1 MSNSTPPAAE
11 PGDRRA
17 VRVTIWSPFT
27 FRDYRLLWLGSAAY
41 TITGQLAI
49 LVTAVWL
56 FEETGSAARLALLGV
71 VQLFVQIVALIW
83 GGTLA
88 DQFDRKRL
96 LAGTQAVTLAVLAVL
111 AALAVADALVPLHIY
126 AATGVLGVTTVL
138 AQPARGALTANVVPR
153 THLMHAVSADNI
165 TRQFGS
171 VLAPLMFAA
180 VAEYLGLTAAF
191 VMAAL
196 TALPSVFMPLAIRA
210 DTRAVLAPGQV
221 ITGGPRE
228 VVRRAWEGFTFVR
241 RHGLL
246 PGLYM
251 LDIGMTVFTFY
262 RQVLPALASGLF
274 RGGAG
279 AVGILTAAN
288 SLGSVLGSLT
298 VVAFERYPKKGML
311 VVYATVG
318 FSVAV
323 FLFGTANALWMGT
336 LVILLMG
343 GTDGVSVT
351 MRETMVQLETPD
363 AMRGRTMSLGYL
375 AAVTAN
381 NVGTVWVGFM
391 AAEIGSARTMQLGGL
406 LSLAITLA
414 VWRAVSGLRQYRYS
428 AT

>member
-11 PGDRRA
+11 PGERPA
-17 VRVTIWSPFT
+17 RVTIWSPFAY
-27 FRDYRLLWLGSAAY
+27 RDYVMLWLGSTAY
-41 TITGQLAI
+41 TLTAQLSV

-88 DQFDRKRL
+88 DQLDRKRL
-96 LAGTQAVTLAVLAVL
+96 LAGTQAVTLAVLSTLAVL
-111 AALAVADALVPLHIY
+111 AVTDTLVPWHIY
-126 AATGVLGVTTVL
+126 AATAVLGATTVL

-165 TRQFGS
+165 TRQVGS
-171 VLAPLMFAA
+171 ILAPLMFAG

-191 VMAAL
+191 VM
-196 TALPSVFMPLAIRA
+196 TAVTAIPSVLMPLAIRA

-228 VVRRAWEGFTFVR
+228 VIRRAWEGFTFVR
-241 RHGLL
+241 KHQFL
-246 PGLYM
+246 PGLYL

-298 VVAFERYPKKGML
+298 VVAFERYPKKGL
-311 VVYATVG
+311 LIVYATVG
-318 FSVAV
+318 FSVSV
-323 FLFGTANALWMGT
+323 FLFGTASVLWAG
-336 LVILLMG
+336 VIVIMMMG

-363 AMRGRTMSLGYL
+363 AMRGRTVSLGYL
-375 AAVTAN
+375 AANTAN
-381 NVGTVWVGFM
+381 NVGTVWVGFL
-391 AAEIGSARTMQLGGL
+391 AAEVGAARTMQFGGL
-406 LSLAITLA
+406 ISVAITLV
-414 VWRAVSGLRQYRYS
+414 VWRSVGGLRAYRYRTS
-428 AT
+428 

>member
-11 PGDRRA
+11 PGGRRA
-17 VRVTIWSPFT
+17 TRVTIWSPFT

-88 DQFDRKRL
+88 DQLDRKRL
-96 LAGTQAVTLAVLAVL
+96 LAGTQAVTLAVLSVL
-111 AALAVADALVPLHIY
+111 AVLAVADALVPLHIY

-153 THLMHAVSADNI
+153 THLLHAVSADNI
-165 TRQFGS
+165 TRQVGS
-171 VLAPLMFAA
+171 ILAPLMFAA
-180 VAEYLGLTAAF
+180 VAEYLSLTAAF

-196 TALPSVFMPLAIRA
+196 TAVPSVFMPLAIRA
-210 DTRAVLAPGQV
+210 DTRAVLVSGQV

-241 RHGLL
+241 KHRLL

-311 VVYATVG
+311 VVYATLG
-318 FSVAV
+318 FSISV

-336 LVILLMG
+336 FVILLMG

-351 MRETMVQLETPD
+351 MRETVVQLETPD
-363 AMRGRTMSLGYL
+363 AMRGRTVSLGYL

-381 NVGTVWVGFM
+381 NVGTVWVGFL
-391 AAEIGSARTMQLGGL
+391 AAEVGSARTMQLGGL

-414 VWRAVSGLRQYRYS
+414 VWRAVSGLRQYHYS

>member
-1 MSNSTPPAAE
+1 MSNSTTPAE
-11 PGDRRA
+11 PEGSRA
-17 VRVTIWSPFT
+17 ERLTIWSPFT

-56 FEETGSAARLALLGV
+56 FEETGSAARLALLGI

-88 DQFDRKRL
+88 DQLDRKRL
-96 LAGTQAVTLAVLAVL
+96 LAGTQAVTLAVLSVL
-111 AALAVADALVPLHIY
+111 AVLAVADALVPLHIY
-126 AATGVLGVTTVL
+126 AATGLLGVTTVL
-138 AQPARGALTANVVPR
+138 AQPARAALTANVVPR
-153 THLMHAVSADNI
+153 THLLHAVSADNI
-165 TRQFGS
+165 TRQVGS
-171 VLAPLMFAA
+171 VLAPLMFAG

-196 TALPSVFMPLAIRA
+196 TAVPSVFMPLAIRA
-210 DTRAVLAPGQV
+210 DTRAVLVSGQV

-241 RHGLL
+241 KHRLL

-311 VVYATVG
+311 VVYATLG
-318 FSVAV
+318 FSISV

-351 MRETMVQLETPD
+351 MRETVVQLETPD
-363 AMRGRTMSLGYL
+363 AMRGRTVSLGYL

-391 AAEIGSARTMQLGGL
+391 ASEVGSAHTMQLGGL

-414 VWRAVSGLRQYRYS
+414 VWRAISGLRQYRYS